1 MKTLRSLFA
10 LLVTAAL
17 LLSFVGC
24 GYSPVR
30 SSKEEKATVITL
42 DGGLEVPYEIYR
54 FYFLSELSLAEIDP
68 SMLGDAEKTALFA
81 EIHGKALEEIAGV
94 YAVLKLCN
102 TYGIDIES
110 REFDKYVK
118 ENVVAAITGDE
129 KYVGYGDRK
138 TYLAE
143 IEKSYM
149 NDSVFRFLLRYRY
162 AEQKL
167 GAYLRD
173 NGILKSDEATVLAYM
188 NSDDCVRVSWIYV
201 PYTVSTSYSEE
212 RFATMEAEAKKANNV
227 EFLAMT
233 HKGLPDLYSDEEL
246 ERGFVEFL
254 SELKPEDI
262 KAEYLLPKVID
273 GMIQKGTATVSVLT
287 TNDRWFGV
295 TYQEDKYAVIDS
307 FKALHAAGVYTE
319 PLYKK

>member
-42 DGGLEVPYEIYR
+42 DGGVEVPYEIYR

-68 SMLGDAEKTALFA
+68 STLGDAEKTALFA

-94 YAVLKLCN
+94 YAVLKLCD

-138 TYLAE
+138 TYNKA
-143 IEKSYM
+143 Y
-149 NDSVFRFLLRYRY
+149 DS
-162 AEQKL
+162 
-167 GAYLRD
+167 
-173 NGILKSDEATVLAYM
+173 
-188 NSDDCVRVSWIYV
+188 
-201 PYTVSTSYSEE
+201 
-212 RFATMEAEAKKANNV
+212 
-227 EFLAMT
+227 
-233 HKGLPDLYSDEEL
+233 
-246 ERGFVEFL
+246 
-254 SELKPEDI
+254 
-262 KAEYLLPKVID
+262 
-273 GMIQKGTATVSVLT
+273 TAQSHNKSVLST
-287 TNDRWFGV
+287 V
-295 TYQEDKYAVIDS
+295 
-307 FKALHAAGVYTE
+307 
-319 PLYKK
+319 